1 MDVFELGNRTQV
13 LLGLNESEVLFLDLS
28 NMTMEKPTNHP
39 RSLLIGYLKFFPV
52 DADGS
57 YSVPVCCTRM
67 GVAMI
72 ARAQP
77 GAEREGMDII
87 SKG

>member
-1 MDVFELGNRTQV
+1 MDVFELGNRTQI
-13 LLGLNESEVLFLDLS
+13 LLGSNESEVLFLDLF
-28 NMTMEKPTNHP
+28 NMTIENPTNHP
-39 RSLLIGYLKFFPV
+39 RSLLIRCLFFFPMN
-52 DADGS
+52 ADGS

-67 GVAMI
+67 GMAMI

-87 SKG
+87 SRG

>member
-1 MDVFELGNRTQV
+1 MN
-13 LLGLNESEVLFLDLS
+13 
-28 NMTMEKPTNHP
+28 
-39 RSLLIGYLKFFPV
+39 
-52 DADGS
+52 ADGS
-57 YSVPVCCTRM
+57 YSVPVSCTRM

-87 SKG
+87 SRG